1 MRGLIWGS
9 WGFEHWVLRFKV
21 LLYEGPYLGV
31 FDYEIL
37 NV

>member
-9 WGFEHWVLRFKV
+9 WGLEHSVLRFEV
-21 LLYEGPYLGV
+21 LSYEGSYLGV

>member
-9 WGFEHWVLRFKV
+9 WGLEHWVLRSEV

-31 FDYEIL
+31 LGF
-37 NV
+37 